1 MNEIDRL
8 KTKLQKEKD
17 KNKIL
22 KQEIRLMKRKLL
34 EETKKLEEKIKDIM
48 YMGDLDGK

>member
-8 KTKLQKEKD
+8 KAKLQKERN
-17 KNKIL
+17 KNKML

-48 YMGDLDGK
+48 YMGDING